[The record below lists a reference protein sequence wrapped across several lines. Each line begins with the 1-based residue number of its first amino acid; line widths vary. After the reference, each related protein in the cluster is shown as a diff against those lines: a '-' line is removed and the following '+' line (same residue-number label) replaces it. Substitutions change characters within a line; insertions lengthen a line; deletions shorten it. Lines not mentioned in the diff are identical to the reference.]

1 MVCPDIEMG
10 EHDGKPGEEA
20 SRQQQADKEAEK
32 HEQGPQG
39 KRTDEGEKMKVMKRA
54 TMSNEKESQVTL
66 LIVRQGRNRKSISL
80 SVVLF
85 LLY

>member
-1 MVCPDIEMG
+1 MG

-66 LIVRQGRNRKSISL
+66 IIVRQGRNRKSISL

>member
-66 LIVRQGRNRKSISL
+66 IIVRQGRNRKSISL

>member
-85 LLY
+85 LVY

>member
-1 MVCPDIEMG
+1 MG

-54 TMSNEKESQVTL
+54 TMSNEKEGQVTL

>member
-66 LIVRQGRNRKSISL
+66 IIVRQGRNRKSISL

-85 LLY
+85 LVY

>member
-1 MVCPDIEMG
+1 MG

-66 LIVRQGRNRKSISL
+66 LIVRQGRNIKSISL

>member
-32 HEQGPQG
+32 HKQGPQG

-66 LIVRQGRNRKSISL
+66 IIVRQGRNRKSISL

-85 LLY
+85 LVY

>member
-1 MVCPDIEMG
+1 MG

-66 LIVRQGRNRKSISL
+66 IIVRQGRNRKSISL

-85 LLY
+85 LVY